1 MEIRQTS
8 KPHEGGKMKTRLA
21 LLAIL
26 ATGLLAAGAATAIAT
41 PASVLGHNGAKQAS
55 GATMGTVSVRY
66 KIAKFVKSGHRL
78 LAKGTAVATYTPQS
92 GTPTTVTKA
101 FTARVSV
108 ARRLFSANGPQVI
121 CPVLS
126 LQLDELSLNL
136 LGLHVDLSKVVLTI
150 TADSEGGILGR
161 LLCSLSNGGTRLA
174 TIKNAQNLTKAA
186 HSSGLSSKGIGFAV
200 PARQAQALQPGPCTV
215 LDLVLG
221 PLHLNLLGLIV
232 DLNQVHLQITADPN
246 GGILGSLLCSLT
258 NQPTT
263 AVTT

>member
-1 MEIRQTS
+1 
-8 KPHEGGKMKTRLA
+8 
-21 LLAIL
+21 
-26 ATGLLAAGAATAIAT
+26 
-41 PASVLGHNGAKQAS
+41 VLGQSSAKQAS
-55 GATMGTVSVRY
+55 GETMGTFSVRY

-78 LAKGTAVATYTPQS
+78 MARGTAIATYTPQS
-92 GTPTTVTKA
+92 GTPTIVKRS

-108 ARRLFSANGPQVI
+108 ARRLFSTSGAKVI

-126 LQLDELSLNL
+126 LQLDQLSLDL
-136 LGLHVDLSKVVLTI
+136 LGLHVDLSKVVLTV

-161 LLCSLSNGGTRLA
+161 LLCSLSNTKTKLA
-174 TIKNAQNLTKAA
+174 TIKNAQKLTRTAT
-186 HSSGLSSKGIGFAV
+186 FQ
-200 PARQAQALQPGPCTV
+200 RALDEGTRLRGPDKPRAGDGAGPMQY

-221 PLHLNLLGLIV
+221 PLHVDLLGLIV

-263 AVTT
+263 TVSPTP

>member
-1 MEIRQTS
+1 
-8 KPHEGGKMKTRLA
+8 MKRLA
-21 LLAIL
+21 LLAVL

-41 PASVLGHNGAKQAS
+41 PSGVVGHSSAGKAS
-55 GATMGTVSVRY
+55 GQAMGSVSIRY

-78 LAKGTAVATYTPQS
+78 YAKGTAFATYTPQS
-92 GTPTTVTKA
+92 GTPTTVKKS
-101 FTARVSV
+101 FTARVAV
-108 ARRLFSANGPQVI
+108 ARRLFSTSRAQAI

-126 LQLDELSLNL
+126 LQLDTLSLNL

-150 TADSEGGILGR
+150 TADSEGGLLGR
-161 LLCSLSNGGTRLA
+161 LLCSLSSRGAGLA
-174 TIKNAQNLTKAA
+174 TVKNAQKLTRAA

-200 PARQAQALQPGPCTV
+200 PAKQAQALQPGPCTI

>member
-1 MEIRQTS
+1 MR
-8 KPHEGGKMKTRLA
+8 KRLA
-21 LLAIL
+21 LLAVL

-41 PASVLGHNGAKQAS
+41 PQAVLGQSSAKQAS
-55 GATMGTVSVRY
+55 GDTMGTVSVRY

-78 LAKGTAVATYTPQS
+78 IAKGTAVATYTPQS
-92 GTPTTVTKA
+92 GAPTTVKKA

-108 ARRLFSANGPQVI
+108 ARRLFSTSGAQVI

-126 LQLDELSLNL
+126 LQLDQLSLNL

-161 LLCSLSNGGTRLA
+161 LLCALSNRGGTGLA
-174 TIKNAQNLTKAA
+174 TIKNAQKLTRAV
-186 HSSGLSSKGIGFAV
+186 HSSGLATKGIGFAV
-200 PARQAQALQPGPCTV
+200 PAKQAQALQPGPCTV
-215 LDLVLG
+215 LDLILG

-246 GGILGSLLCSLT
+246 GGILGSLLCALT

>member
-1 MEIRQTS
+1 
-8 KPHEGGKMKTRLA
+8 MKKRLA
-21 LLAIL
+21 LLAVL

-41 PASVLGHNGAKQAS
+41 PSGASSHSSAAKAS
-55 GATMGTVSVRY
+55 GATMGTVSIRY
-66 KIAKFVKSGHRL
+66 KIAKFVKRGNRL

-92 GTPTTVTKA
+92 GTPTTVKKS
-101 FTARVSV
+101 FTARVAV
-108 ARRLFSANGPQVI
+108 AKRLFSTSRAQAI

-126 LQLDELSLNL
+126 LQLDTLSLNL

-150 TADSEGGILGR
+150 TADSEGGLLGR
-161 LLCSLSNGGTRLA
+161 LLCSLSNRGAGARLA
-174 TIKNAQNLTKAA
+174 TIKNAQKLTRAA

-200 PARQAQALQPGPCTV
+200 PTKQAQALQPGPCTV

-263 AVTT
+263 TAVTT